1 MDIRMRRVSMAAAAV
16 LTLLPL
22 SLVTSGSASATT
34 RQCATSATIVRQS
47 STGSLIW
54 YDAKKSRN
62 GSPYRARTL
71 PRGGARWWELHGGR
85 TLTLTFGG
93 DRFNL
98 SGNAIFALTCSGV
111 SKAQGAIMP
120 TITVLQGTIVVH
132 TTRTVLG
139 AVFAEEALVGPVT
152 SNPAMTY
159 TVTRTTNKKNL
170 TPNQKFSWLAN
181 YTNQPAGTL
190 TTKSDSAGKL
200 INVTPYVGPRIGS
213 CRHVKSA
220 QLHTTS
226 VQHGWS
232 RYVF

>member
-1 MDIRMRRVSMAAAAV
+1 MNTRMRKVSMVAAAV
-16 LTLLPL
+16 LALLPL
-22 SLVTSGSASATT
+22 SLVTAGGASATT
-34 RQCATSATIVRQS
+34 RQCASSATIIRQS

-54 YDAKKSRN
+54 YDSQKARN
-62 GSPYRARTL
+62 GAPYRAHTL

-85 TLTLTFGG
+85 TLTLAFGG
-93 DRFNL
+93 DRFDL

-139 AVFAEEALVGPVT
+139 AIFAEEGLIGPVT
-152 SNPAMTY
+152 SNPAMVY
-159 TVTRTTNKKNL
+159 TVTRVTTQKNL

-190 TTKSDSAGKL
+190 TARTDVVGKL

-220 QLHTTS
+220 VLHTTS

-232 RYVF
+232 RFVF